1 MASCFSR
8 AALLGLVVVT
18 GSGSAAGCA
27 PPDEP
32 APARR
37 DAATEAAT
45 VEPPRPAVISFVTPA
60 FAQVPALAF
69 PSRPVTPQPT
79 PLEPTTTPGPVPA
92 GTVPGHASAAKPPS
106 LGTIAGKI
114 EHVMLD
120 LDQLVQAS
128 LQLQRSLLRL
138 RLRPKH
144 PPRPATPE
152 LDLAELPIGL

>member
-1 MASCFSR
+1 MASCFTR
-8 AALLGLVVVT
+8 AALLGVVVVT

-32 APARR
+32 AQARR
-37 DAATEAAT
+37 DAATESAT

-60 FAQVPALAF
+60 FTQVPALAF
-69 PSRPVTPQPT
+69 PAAQVSPPPPT
-79 PLEPTTTPGPVPA
+79 PVEPTVNTPGV
-92 GTVPGHASAAKPPS
+92 VPGPAPAAIPPS
-106 LGTIAGKI
+106 VGDIAGKI

-120 LDQLVQAS
+120 LNELVEAS
-128 LQLQRSLLRL
+128 LQLQNALLRL

-152 LDLAELPIGL
+152 LDLAELPVGL

>member
-1 MASCFSR
+1 MASCFTR
-8 AALLGLVVVT
+8 AALLGVVVVT

-32 APARR
+32 AQARR
-37 DAATEAAT
+37 DAAT

-69 PSRPVTPQPT
+69 PAPRVSPPPPT
-79 PLEPTTTPGPVPA
+79 PVEPTVNTPGV
-92 GTVPGHASAAKPPS
+92 VPGHAPAAIPPS
-106 LGTIAGKI
+106 LGDIAGKI

-120 LDQLVQAS
+120 LNELVEAS
-128 LQLQRSLLRL
+128 LQLQNALLRL

-144 PPRPATPE
+144 PPQPTPPE
-152 LDLAELPIGL
+152 LDLAELPVGL